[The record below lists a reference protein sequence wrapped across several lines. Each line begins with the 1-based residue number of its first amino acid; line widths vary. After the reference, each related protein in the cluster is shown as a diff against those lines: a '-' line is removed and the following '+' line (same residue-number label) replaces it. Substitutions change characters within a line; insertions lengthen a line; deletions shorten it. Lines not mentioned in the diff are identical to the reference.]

1 MFRIDSAK
9 CTGCGACLYV
19 CPQGAIDLMGDKAE
33 INHGL
38 CMECGMCLDVCAAGA
53 VYEVA
58 VVAQASGMYNRL
70 AINRQRKEVGEMPGR
85 GWFGWGGPGWGRGFG
100 YGRGFGRG
108 YGRGFGYGK
117 GFGRGWWAMPHVGQ
131 YGATMPYMGY
141 GYPYYG
147 APGAPYYTPYSA
159 WPRY

>member
-19 CPQGAIDLMGDKAE
+19 CPLGAIDLMGDKAE

-58 VVAQASGMYNRL
+58 GVAQGAGIYERL
-70 AINRQRKEVGEMPGR
+70 AINQKGKEVSAMRGR
-85 GWFGWGGPGWGRGFG
+85 GWFGRGRGGGWARGRGRGNPYPFCRFYPWLPRRWWATPYAGYYGTTTPYGG
-100 YGRGFGRG
+100 YG
-108 YGRGFGYGK
+108 
-117 GFGRGWWAMPHVGQ
+117 H
-131 YGATMPYMGY
+131 
-141 GYPYYG
+141 PYYG
-147 APGAPYYTPYSA
+147 AAGAPYYTPYTA